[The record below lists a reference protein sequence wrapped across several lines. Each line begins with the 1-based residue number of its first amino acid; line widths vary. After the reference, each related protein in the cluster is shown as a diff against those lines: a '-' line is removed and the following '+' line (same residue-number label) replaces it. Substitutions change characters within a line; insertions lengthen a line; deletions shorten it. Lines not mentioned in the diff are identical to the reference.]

1 MNLSAILLF
10 YAKHGFLKSLR
21 RSCYRKFCRRNR
33 GREFKVATRYHTL
46 MKIVIGDTVDNEIY
60 LKGYFEA
67 GTSAVMQKLCG
78 LSDCLVDVGCNIGYY
93 SCLFGKSNPN
103 ASVFPI
109 DPNPQLIERT
119 KENLKM
125 NQIERYQTFNYGVS
139 SSSDKMTFYVPE
151 RRHSL
156 GSFIRPADK
165 IGKVK
170 TLEVEVKKLGDII
183 PMEKINR
190 AVLKI
195 DAEEYEWEILSGLSP
210 SDAQKFNYIICE
222 FVSDSIKHASHSE
235 KELLGIPWF
244 SEYSIYKITP
254 AGSLEPFSHQEGH
267 RYSFNLCLIRKGAE
281 PIR

>member
-1 MNLSAILLF
+1 
-10 YAKHGFLKSLR
+10 
-21 RSCYRKFCRRNR
+21 
-33 GREFKVATRYHTL
+33 
-46 MKIVIGDTVDNEIY
+46 MKIVLGDTVDNEIY
-60 LKGYFEA
+60 LKGYFES
-67 GTSAVMQKLCG
+67 GTSAVMQKLSG

-103 ASVFPI
+103 ACVFPI

-119 KENLKM
+119 KENLKR
-125 NQIERYQTFNYGVS
+125 NHIERYQTFNCGVS
-139 SSSDKMTFYVPE
+139 SCNAVMTFYIPE

-183 PMEKINR
+183 PMEKVDR

-195 DAEEYEWEILSGLSP
+195 DAEGYEWEILSGLSP
-210 SDAQKFNYIICE
+210 SESQKFNYIICE

-244 SEYSIYKITP
+244 SEYSTYKITP
-254 AGSLEPFSHQEGH
+254 AGSLEPFSHMEGH
-267 RYSFNLCLIRKGAE
+267 RYSMNLCLIRKGAE
-281 PIR
+281 SIR